1 MILINGREIPW
12 RKGMTIQAVLDECGY
27 TFRMIAVWIDGTPYR
42 NDQFEKVYIED
53 GSDVQVL
60 HMISGG

>member
-1 MILINGREIPW
+1 MILVNGKEIPW
-12 RKGMTIQAVLDECGY
+12 RKGMTIQALLDECGY

-42 NDQFEKVYIED
+42 SDQFEKVCIED
-53 GSDVQVL
+53 GADVQAL